1 MPGICT
7 RQSPLMI
14 LERVTSLESCAPA
27 CCKRCEHSQLAVE
40 LPAAPRMGLVS
51 LAKLSSD
58 APLIFRGEAYVPLDP
73 SGPIGLA
80 YVPLH
85 PGGLTGLTYKPAGV
99 RKIGCWPPTWKDLPG
114 VVCETR
120 NQHPCRAGT

>member
-14 LERVTSLESCAPA
+14 LERVTSLEICALA

-40 LPAAPRMGLVS
+40 LQAAPRMGLVS

-58 APLIFRGEAYVPLDP
+58 APLIIRGEAYVPLDP

-85 PGGLTGLTYKPAGV
+85 PGGV

-114 VVCETR
+114 VVRETR
-120 NQHPCRAGT
+120 DQHPGHTEHLNW